1 LGSLDGKVAI
11 ITGAASG
18 VGRATA
24 QLFAERGARVVV
36 ADVLEDGGRETA
48 ELVRDAGGD
57 ATFVKV
63 DLASDPDIQDL
74 IDVTIAKYGRIDVL
88 HNNAAVLRTHDTVDE
103 ASVEEWR
110 WIIEIN
116 LTSLF
121 TTSRLVAPIM
131 RAQGG
136 GAIVNTASMGGL
148 IAYPEGLAYGA
159 AKAGV
164 ISLTRSLAVALE
176 PDRVRVNCICP
187 AGIDTPILRFTS
199 RRAAELRAERGVL
212 QPREVGEVAEYL
224 ATEDGLTGASILVR
238 REGETVGWYHVKEYD
253 VEPIARPDGK

>member
-1 LGSLDGKVAI
+1 MGSLEGKVAI
-11 ITGAASG
+11 ITGSASG

-36 ADVLEDGGRETA
+36 ADILEDGGRETA
-48 ELVRDAGGD
+48 ELVRNAGGD

-63 DLASDPDIQDL
+63 DLASGSDIQDL
-74 IDVTIAKYGRIDVL
+74 VGATMARYGRIDVL
-88 HNNAAVLRTHDTVDE
+88 HKNAAVLRTHEEVEE

-110 WIIEIN
+110 WIIEVD

-121 TTSRLVAPIM
+121 VTSRLVAPIM

-148 IAYPEGLAYGA
+148 IPYPEGLAYGA

-199 RRAAELRAERGVL
+199 RRSTELRAQRGVL
-212 QPREVGEVAEYL
+212 EPREVGEVAEYL

-238 REGETVGWYHVKEYD
+238 REGEDVGWYRVKDYD
-253 VEPIARPDGK
+253 VEAMARPGGK